1 MNLLAQVAAPELNF
15 WNGESLSTNL
25 WIKIAIGLVIGF
37 GLVVACLFLPTK
49 ARRPIIAT
57 ATFLAGAFWVI
68 YYFWPKP
75 HDRGP
80 NDIPSNIVE
89 SVSFWLSDAASARVG
104 DFANVLNAFIIGL
117 GIFSL
122 TRVHL
127 RKVNRRQG
135 DYKFSILLLASIVV
149 MVVVGFWDWKMKL
162 DNPDVARN
170 FTNVQYAADFLFDG
184 LFQTMESAMF
194 SIIAFFILSAAY
206 RAFRVRSVE
215 ATILLAAAL
224 IMMLSLMGWLVH
236 YWDGTVS
243 NLAGWETDHFLN
255 NFKLTD
261 SANWIKATLQTPSIR
276 AIEFGVGLGA
286 LAMGLRLWLSLEKG
300 GVNR

>member
-1 MNLLAQVAAPELNF
+1 VNLIAQAMPPTF
-15 WNGESLSTNL
+15 WNGEHGSSDL
-25 WIKIAIGLVIGF
+25 WTKILIGLVVGF

-49 ARRPIIAT
+49 ARRPIIGT
-57 ATFLAGAFWVI
+57 ATFLAGAFWVLF
-68 YYFWPKP
+68 YFWPRP

-80 NDIPSNIVE
+80 TDIPANFVE
-89 SVSFWLSDAASARVG
+89 SVGFWLSDAASARVG

-122 TRVHL
+122 TRVN
-127 RKVNRRQG
+127 VRRITRQQG
-135 DYKFSILLLASIVV
+135 EWRFSIILLLSFVV
-149 MVVVGFWDWKMKL
+149 MVFIGFVDWQQRRSDPNL
-162 DNPDVARN
+162 A
-170 FTNVQYAADFLFDG
+170 TNWGFFQTAKDFLFDG
-184 LFQTMESAMF
+184 MFQVMESAMF

-206 RAFRVRSVE
+206 RAFRIRSIE

-224 IMMLSLMGWLVH
+224 IMMLSLMGGLV
-236 YWDGTVS
+236 YFWDGIVS
-243 NLAGWETDHFLN
+243 NWAGGQPDHFIN

-261 SANWIKATLQTPSIR
+261 SSNWIKATLQTPAIR